1 MADHA
6 RAARMAKRIM
16 TIVASAIEREVKD
29 QRLEYVTVTDCRVTG
44 DLHDATVF
52 YTVRGVTIDDEP
64 DTDAA
69 AEALH
74 RARGQ
79 LRKIVGDQLSVRF
92 TPTLS
97 FELDTVPEASAH
109 LEDLLAKAR
118 EIDDRVRA
126 QAEGAVPAGDADPY
140 KSAPDGNGAE
150 GADGADHDAER

>member
-16 TIVASAIEREVKD
+16 TIVASAIERDVKD
-29 QRLEYVTVTDCRVTG
+29 PRLEFVTVTDCRVTG

-52 YTVRGVTIDDEP
+52 YTVRGRTVEEEP
-64 DTDAA
+64 DTAAA

-92 TPTLS
+92 TPTLR

-109 LEDLLAKAR
+109 LEELLAKAR
-118 EIDDRVRA
+118 DIDSRVRA
-126 QAEGAVPAGDADPY
+126 QAEGAAPAGEADPY
-140 KSAPDGNGAE
+140 KSADEPE
-150 GADGADHDAER
+150 E